1 MRNTATMKIDV
12 QFSRESSGSRRR
24 MRGFHAVCGES
35 EPQKGLTLEVVMS
48 IGAIVAM
55 IAFIGLLIKAL
66 G

>member
-1 MRNTATMKIDV
+1 MRNVDTMRIDV
-12 QFSRESSGSRRR
+12 QFSGENSKSRRG

-35 EPQKGLTLEVVMS
+35 EPQKGRVLETVMS
-48 IGAIVAM
+48 IGATVAM